1 MIKKL
6 RVKFVIVNMTIVTI
20 MLILLLGI
28 LYGSVS
34 YSITRENENI
44 MRTINI
50 SPRRPDRPI
59 GEEPER
65 PQDANIGL
73 PFFTIQINNDGEI
86 TNTFGD
92 YYDLS
97 DDVQA
102 ELYKIASS
110 SNEDMGEI
118 KEYSFR
124 YLRRET
130 PDGGIQIMFEDM
142 TAEELTLK
150 AVLKTCIFTGVIAF
164 GFFLIISIVL
174 AYWTVKPV
182 EESFN
187 RQKQFIS
194 DASHELKTPLTVILT
209 NTEML
214 SAPDYSEEQK
224 KGFANN
230 ISVMAH
236 QMRGLVENLLSLTRV
251 DNGTATMNMEEID
264 FSETVADAVLPFE
277 PVFFEKGLTV
287 ISEIESG
294 IKLKGDRTKL
304 KQVVEILLDNAQK
317 YCHEGTETKVML
329 ARRGKTAVLS
339 VSDYGDEMTNEQL
352 KNCFKRFYRGDEA
365 RAMNQSYGLG
375 LSIAQGIIE
384 THKGKIWAESENG
397 VNTFFVLLPC

>member
-1 MIKKL
+1 
-6 RVKFVIVNMTIVTI
+6 
-20 MLILLLGI
+20 
-28 LYGSVS
+28 
-34 YSITRENENI
+34 
-44 MRTINI
+44 
-50 SPRRPDRPI
+50 
-59 GEEPER
+59 
-65 PQDANIGL
+65 
-73 PFFTIQINNDGEI
+73 
-86 TNTFGD
+86 
-92 YYDLS
+92 
-97 DDVQA
+97 
-102 ELYKIASS
+102 
-110 SNEDMGEI
+110 
-118 KEYSFR
+118 
-124 YLRRET
+124 
-130 PDGGIQIMFEDM
+130 MFEDM

-397 VNTFFVLLPC
+397 VNTFFVSLPC